1 MKCTGELVAAKFA
14 KMFTALK
21 LTELTFIRL
30 LLRIFNVF
38 GIAPLTLVQR
48 GPQKEMR
55 FVSSRLAVLYTYAF
69 IAAIGVSNVMT
80 VDAIYTHRYEKKM
93 SLFHIIDF
101 CEIFLGTFV
110 TTMILCTNCLKNRTF
125 SAIATKMYRINE
137 SIGQL
142 SAFEDGSG
150 NKARRGADHCFS
162 IVGLVGFHA
171 LLTLI
176 VLSSSAF
183 YQENFVLFVSGATR
197 NFVITWLCLQYAVIV
212 NILQRS
218 FSRINDLL
226 RNLAGGRDAA
236 RINNNPVKTIEM
248 KNRYVIKNG
257 HVDETTVPQLI
268 AKASELHY
276 ALVRT
281 IGEVTDFYDYTILG
295 AVIYIFVCLVVFS
308 YFILDYIIEKRIF
321 STVEYVNLFLWIVS
335 FMSAFIALT
344 MYVTKTLNEIDKT
357 GMLVQ
362 ELIRAKVNNQIS
374 IELKNFSSYLLHV
387 KVNFTACGFITL
399 NGSLV
404 QSILG
409 SITTYLVI
417 LMQFQL
423 DTSSKMKCQHR
434 NIESP

>member
-1 MKCTGELVAAKFA
+1 
-14 KMFTALK
+14 MFTALK

-38 GIAPLTLVQR
+38 GIAPLTLVQQ
-48 GPQKEMR
+48 GPQKEVR

-69 IAAIGVSNVMT
+69 IGTIGVSNVMT
-80 VDAIYTHRYEKKM
+80 VNAIYTQRYEKKM

-125 SAIATKMYRINE
+125 SAIATKIYRINE

-150 NKARRGADHCFS
+150 NKACNKARRGAEHCFS
-162 IVGLVGFHA
+162 IVGLIGFHA

-212 NILQRS
+212 KILQRS

-236 RINNNPVKTIEM
+236 RINNNPVKNIEM

-257 HVDETTVPQLI
+257 HFDETTMPQLI

-281 IGEVTDFYDYTILG
+281 IDEVTGFYDYTILG

-344 MYVTKTLNEIDKT
+344 MYVTKTLNEEVSINLHT
-357 GMLVQ
+357 ITNVFSRQPLSSRIEVLRLHGMTSKHRVN
-362 ELIRAKVNNQIS
+362 ELYADPSKLT
-374 IELKNFSSYLLHV
+374 ELE
-387 KVNFTACGFITL
+387 
-399 NGSLV
+399 
-404 QSILG
+404 
-409 SITTYLVI
+409 
-417 LMQFQL
+417 
-423 DTSSKMKCQHR
+423 KML
-434 NIESP
+434 E